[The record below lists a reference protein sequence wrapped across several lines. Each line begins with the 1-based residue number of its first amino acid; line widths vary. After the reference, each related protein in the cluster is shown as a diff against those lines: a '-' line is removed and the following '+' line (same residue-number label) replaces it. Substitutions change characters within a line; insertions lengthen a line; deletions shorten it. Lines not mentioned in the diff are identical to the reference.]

1 MLNLSKLSKVI
12 NELVEFINLHYSAG
26 SVDVTP
32 ETNLIVSGV
41 IDSVQVIELIV
52 YIEKKYNIEFT
63 EDDLLDS
70 SIASV
75 AGLAELILSKQ

>member
-1 MLNLSKLSKVI
+1 M
-12 NELVEFINLHYSAG
+12 EFVNLHYSVG
-26 SVDVTP
+26 DVNVTP

-41 IDSVQVIELIV
+41 IDSIQVIELIV

-70 SIASV
+70 EFASIA
-75 AGLAELILSKQ
+75 GLTELILSK

>member
-1 MLNLSKLSKVI
+1 MLNSSKLSKII
-12 NELVEFINLHYSAG
+12 NELIEFVNLHYSVG
-26 SVDVTP
+26 DVNVTP

-41 IDSVQVIELIV
+41 IDSIQVIELIV

-70 SIASV
+70 EFASIA
-75 AGLAELILSKQ
+75 GLTELILSK